1 MMKKLLLSK
10 SLFSIN
16 SSKKQI
22 NFSSILFCLILFL
35 AANLGFG
42 QIAQRGTST
51 TATTAT
57 NSLTITKPS
66 GVVAGD
72 IMIVNI
78 AEEISGTGYM
88 PTLMGWTPISGVYLG
103 TTSRV
108 GAVLYKI
115 AVASEP
121 TNYTFELVNV
131 IGAVGSIVAFS
142 GVDISGASPFDVTP
156 SVIKAPNVNARN
168 VIATGLTTVT
178 NNAAVIMFG
187 QAAESSPTWD
197 NVWSTT
203 SPGGLVELY
212 DDQKG
217 DNGGKATVGAA
228 WAIKPT
234 AGNTQDGTV
243 TLSSAQKSGGLLVAL
258 KPKPYYKSQIIS
270 ANTGSTTWCAG
281 ETRTVSVVIKNVGSA
296 PWTDGGGK
304 DFNIGIKWNGT
315 SGSWADYNVRVDA
328 QNLAPG
334 DTKTYF
340 FNITASNNNGAYTT
354 PLATGIN
361 NLNFDVVYEGIAWF
375 KDNNNGVGPGNSA
388 FKTVDQTI
396 VASPADKIVTAANPT
411 ICIGTGT
418 NINVAA
424 SVNTTRYQL
433 RDAANNA
440 IGASVLGNGGVLSLP
455 TGTLSTTTTFNVLAT
470 LTSSSCPL
478 QMTNTPTVTVNSLS
492 GTPVDTYTFCID
504 NTNTITTANV
514 NSGQYVLLNVIKGY
528 KYTFSVNNVFATDE
542 YLSLYNASNDAIIT
556 SSTGTGGVSITD
568 WIPTFSGQVKILLT
582 AGANCAS
589 AGTTGGPISLN
600 LTGVNNTQDSQNEY
614 GTNTWIGH
622 IYNAG
627 GITPEPFSSNYAGS
641 YNVGSET
648 INEGF
653 GGNENCFPVYSGGVK
668 RASIFTEGFAVRY
681 KMKTTKSGCYIIR
694 VTGDDGVR
702 LSMNNTKIFDRW
714 GEQGSTTYNDILV
727 RLDGDDDFVLDYYE
741 NAGGNVVGFT
751 MIAFDANVNN
761 ITEPSIINL
770 CSNEDP
776 SVIEGSLQ
784 YTLAD
789 VNLQNPQLNFQWQL
803 STDGVIYNNIPGATG
818 RTYDPPAIQNATSVS
833 IARHFKRL
841 VSFSASMPNINNV
854 KTNCGYSESN
864 IVTITTNPT
873 PSIPTVGTITHV
885 TCTSPKGS
893 VVLSGLPLG
902 AWTITQSST
911 AGSVD
916 IPGTGISYTVSNLSL
931 GTYQFSVKIGNCTSN
946 LTNNVTINDF
956 SSTTYNGSWSNGLP
970 DATKNVTFAS
980 AFPITADLNAC
991 SCTINSGVS
1000 ITVPSGRTLNITN
1013 ALTVLGTGSLI
1024 FDNNAS
1030 LVQGSATTVS
1040 SNVGNITYKRNTVAV
1055 RRYDF
1060 TYWSSPV
1067 SGFTLHDL
1075 SPGTAANMYQSYDPF
1090 SGWVSH
1096 MNGAAVMTPGIGY
1109 IVRASESNSL
1119 TVGSVHSASFVGV
1132 PNNGDVNMKP
1142 IPAKWNLVGNPYP
1155 SALDATKFI
1164 QANTAGPNPTIV
1176 GTVYFWTHNTAPAVT
1191 DPTKPNIYA
1200 YTSNDYAVFNLSGS
1214 VATREAISDP
1224 TANPT
1229 DNIPTGNIASGQGF
1243 FVKALTDTPIKFTNS
1258 MRVATA
1264 GNSQFFK
1271 TDKTTGVRDRLWL
1284 NFKNAK
1290 GAFKQVLI
1298 GYFDEATNSFD
1309 NNYDAT
1315 TLNGNPYVD
1324 FYSVNETKK
1333 LTIQGR
1339 ALPFENSDLIP
1350 LGYRST
1356 IDGEFTI
1363 AIDHT
1368 EGILDGQTI
1377 YLEDKK
1383 TGVIHNLNT
1392 SDYNFIAETGTFTDR
1407 FVLRYTNKTLGT
1419 GDFENIQDGILVS
1432 VKNKVIN
1439 VLSSKENIKEV
1450 TIFDITGKLLYSK
1463 NKVSNTELQIQNLP
1477 SGNQVLVVKIT
1488 LENDASVTRKII
1500 FQ

>member
-1 MMKKLLLSK
+1 M
-10 SLFSIN
+10 
-16 SSKKQI
+16 
-22 NFSSILFCLILFL
+22 
-35 AANLGFG
+35 
-42 QIAQRGTST
+42 
-51 TATTAT
+51 
-57 NSLTITKPS
+57 
-66 GVVAGD
+66 
-72 IMIVNI
+72 
-78 AEEISGTGYM
+78 
-88 PTLMGWTPISGVYLG
+88 
-103 TTSRV
+103 
-108 GAVLYKI
+108 
-115 AVASEP
+115 
-121 TNYTFELVNV
+121 
-131 IGAVGSIVAFS
+131 
-142 GVDISGASPFDVTP
+142 
-156 SVIKAPNVNARN
+156 
-168 VIATGLTTVT
+168 
-178 NNAAVIMFG
+178 
-187 QAAESSPTWD
+187 
-197 NVWSTT
+197 
-203 SPGGLVELY
+203 
-212 DDQKG
+212 
-217 DNGGKATVGAA
+217 
-228 WAIKPT
+228 
-234 AGNTQDGTV
+234 
-243 TLSSAQKSGGLLVAL
+243 
-258 KPKPYYKSQIIS
+258 
-270 ANTGSTTWCAG
+270 
-281 ETRTVSVVIKNVGSA
+281 
-296 PWTDGGGK
+296 
-304 DFNIGIKWNGT
+304 
-315 SGSWADYNVRVDA
+315 
-328 QNLAPG
+328 
-334 DTKTYF
+334 
-340 FNITASNNNGAYTT
+340 
-354 PLATGIN
+354 
-361 NLNFDVVYEGIAWF
+361 
-375 KDNNNGVGPGNSA
+375 
-388 FKTVDQTI
+388 
-396 VASPADKIVTAANPT
+396 
-411 ICIGTGT
+411 
-418 NINVAA
+418 
-424 SVNTTRYQL
+424 
-433 RDAANNA
+433 
-440 IGASVLGNGGVLSLP
+440 
-455 TGTLSTTTTFNVLAT
+455 
-470 LTSSSCPL
+470 
-478 QMTNTPTVTVNSLS
+478 
-492 GTPVDTYTFCID
+492 
-504 NTNTITTANV
+504 
-514 NSGQYVLLNVIKGY
+514 
-528 KYTFSVNNVFATDE
+528 
-542 YLSLYNASNDAIIT
+542 
-556 SSTGTGGVSITD
+556 
-568 WIPTFSGQVKILLT
+568 
-582 AGANCAS
+582 
-589 AGTTGGPISLN
+589 
-600 LTGVNNTQDSQNEY
+600 
-614 GTNTWIGH
+614 
-622 IYNAG
+622 
-627 GITPEPFSSNYAGS
+627 
-641 YNVGSET
+641 
-648 INEGF
+648 
-653 GGNENCFPVYSGGVK
+653 
-668 RASIFTEGFAVRY
+668 
-681 KMKTTKSGCYIIR
+681 
-694 VTGDDGVR
+694 
-702 LSMNNTKIFDRW
+702 
-714 GEQGSTTYNDILV
+714 
-727 RLDGDDDFVLDYYE
+727 
-741 NAGGNVVGFT
+741 
-751 MIAFDANVNN
+751 
-761 ITEPSIINL
+761 
-770 CSNEDP
+770 
-776 SVIEGSLQ
+776 
-784 YTLAD
+784 
-789 VNLQNPQLNFQWQL
+789 
-803 STDGVIYNNIPGATG
+803 
-818 RTYDPPAIQNATSVS
+818 
-833 IARHFKRL
+833 
-841 VSFSASMPNINNV
+841 
-854 KTNCGYSESN
+854 
-864 IVTITTNPT
+864 
-873 PSIPTVGTITHV
+873 
-885 TCTSPKGS
+885 
-893 VVLSGLPLG
+893 
-902 AWTITQSST
+902 
-911 AGSVD
+911 
-916 IPGTGISYTVSNLSL
+916 
-931 GTYQFSVKIGNCTSN
+931 
-946 LTNNVTINDF
+946 
-956 SSTTYNGSWSNGLP
+956 
-970 DATKNVTFAS
+970 
-980 AFPITADLNAC
+980 
-991 SCTINSGVS
+991 
-1000 ITVPSGRTLNITN
+1000 TVPSGRTLNITN
-1013 ALTVLGTGSLI
+1013 ALTVLGTGSLV

-1224 TANPT
+1224 TANPS
-1229 DNIPTGNIASGQGF
+1229 DNIPTGSIASGQGF

-1419 GDFENIQDGILVS
+1419 GDFENSPDGILVS

>member
-16 SSKKQI
+16 SSRKQI

-66 GVVAGD
+66 GVVEGD
-72 IMIVNI
+72 VMIVNI
-78 AEEISGTGYM
+78 AEAVSGGTFI
-88 PTLMGWTPISGVYLG
+88 PDLQGWTNISSMYLENN
-103 TTSRV
+103 TRV
-108 GAVLYKI
+108 GTVLYKV
-115 AVASEP
+115 AGASEP
-121 TNYTFELVNV
+121 TSYTFTLWNV
-131 IGAVGSIVAFS
+131 QGAIGSIVAFS
-142 GVDISGASPFDVTP
+142 GVDTTDPFDASFTG
-156 SVIKAPNVNARN
+156 INGRTDENVR
-168 VIATGLTTVT
+168 ATSITTT
-178 NNAAVIMFG
+178 SNNAAVILLG
-187 QAAESSPTWD
+187 QVVGSARRYSNWQADSP
-197 NVWSTT
+197 NS
-203 SPGGLVELY
+203 LNQLY
-212 DDQKG
+212 SEIKNTGSQ
-217 DNGGKATVGAA
+217 ASVGAA

-234 AGNTQDGTV
+234 AGSTGTGRA
-243 TLSSAQKSGGLLVAL
+243 TLSDDEYNGGILIAL
-258 KPKPYYKSQIIS
+258 KPKVDYKSQIIS
-270 ANTGSTTWCAG
+270 ADLGSSTWCAG
-281 ETRTVSVVIKNVGSA
+281 ETRTVSVVIKNVGKLA
-296 PWTDGGGK
+296 WTDGGGK
-304 DFNIGIKWNGT
+304 NFNIGIKWNGEST
-315 SGSWADYNVRVDA
+315 TIWNDYHVRVDA

-334 DTKTYF
+334 ETKTYY
-340 FNITASNNNGAYTT
+340 FNITASKRTVTAYGAKLAVGPNNIT
-354 PLATGIN
+354 
-361 NLNFDVVYEGIAWF
+361 FDVVSEGISWF
-375 KDNNNGVGPGNSA
+375 KDNNGGIGPGNKA
-388 FKTVDQTI
+388 FISPAQNI
-396 VASPADKIVTAANPT
+396 VASPDDKIVTAANPT

-418 NINVAA
+418 NITVA
-424 SVNTTRYQL
+424 SSQSGVSYQL
-433 RDAANNA
+433 R
-440 IGASVLGNGGVLSLP
+440 NGTTNVGSAVNGTGVSINLP

-653 GGNENCFPVYSGGVK
+653 GGNENCFAVYSGGVK

-702 LSMNNTKIFDRW
+702 LSMNNTTIFDRW

-916 IPGTGISYTVSNLSL
+916 IPGTGISYTVSNLSS

-956 SSTTYNGSWSNGLP
+956 SSTTYNGTWSNGLP

-1000 ITVPSGRTLNITN
+1000 MTVPSGRTLNITN

-1096 MNGAAVMTPGIGY
+1096 INGAAVMTPGIGY
-1109 IVRASESNSL
+1109 IVRAPESNSL

-1224 TANPT
+1224 TANPS
-1229 DNIPTGNIASGQGF
+1229 DNVPTGSIASGQGF

-1419 GDFENIQDGILVS
+1419 GDFENSPDGILVS

-1439 VLSSKENIKEV
+1439 ILSSKENIKEV

-1477 SGNQVLVVKIT
+1477 SGNQVLAVKIT
-1488 LENDASVTRKII
+1488 LENDALVTRKII